1 MSRIRSIHPG
11 IWTDE
16 AFVCISSFARLM
28 LIGIWTECDDKGIF
42 QWSPLKLK
50 MRILPADNI
59 DAAGLLEELCQ
70 LGFVKKY
77 EIDGKSFGVVRN
89 FAKFQRPK
97 KPNDIYP
104 STAEILAF
112 AGHNPEPVPNKEEPV
127 PNQFPTNG
135 EKAPQMEDG
144 GWRMEEIVIEPK
156 GSCETG
162 VSPVRPSEIIEAWN
176 ITAADLGLPRIVK
189 LTADRKRK
197 LAARC
202 KDSTLEEFQQAL
214 ESIRRSKFLQGGNKD
229 GWKANFDFFLQ
240 PKSFAK
246 LIEGAYD

>member
-1 MSRIRSIHPG
+1 MQWFRLYHRIID
-11 IWTDE
+11 DE
-16 AFVCISSFARLM
+16 KLRLLAFEDRWHFVALCCL
-28 LIGIWTECDDKGIF
+28 KG
-42 QWSPLKLK
+42 
-50 MRILPADNI
+50 D
-59 DAAGLLEELCQ
+59 GLLDEPDDSLRQRKIAVKLGVQVRELEEIGRRLQ
-70 LGFVKKY
+70 EVGLIDESLSPVAWDELQYRSDNSSERVKKY
-77 EIDGKSFGVVRN
+77 REKQKRN
-89 FAKFQRPK
+89 ASKRVSNVSVTVQ
-97 KPNDIYP
+97 D
-104 STAEILAF
+104 TD
-112 AGHNPEPVPNKEEPV
+112 
-127 PNQFPTNG
+127 T
-135 EKAPQMEDG
+135 DTD
-144 GWRMEEIVIEPK
+144 IEPK

>member
-1 MSRIRSIHPG
+1 MQWFRLYHRIID
-11 IWTDE
+11 DE
-16 AFVCISSFARLM
+16 KLRLLAFEDRWHFVALCCL
-28 LIGIWTECDDKGIF
+28 KG
-42 QWSPLKLK
+42 
-50 MRILPADNI
+50 D
-59 DAAGLLEELCQ
+59 GLLDEPDDSLRQRKIAVKLGVQVRELEEIGRRLQ
-70 LGFVKKY
+70 EVGLIDESLSPVAWDELQYRSDNSSERVKKY
-77 EIDGKSFGVVRN
+77 REKQKRN
-89 FAKFQRPK
+89 ASKRVSNVSVTVQ
-97 KPNDIYP
+97 D
-104 STAEILAF
+104 TD
-112 AGHNPEPVPNKEEPV
+112 
-127 PNQFPTNG
+127 T
-135 EKAPQMEDG
+135 DTD
-144 GWRMEEIVIEPK
+144 IEPK

-176 ITAADLGLPRIVK
+176 ITAADLGLPKIVK

>member
-1 MSRIRSIHPG
+1 MQWFRLYHRIID
-11 IWTDE
+11 DE
-16 AFVCISSFARLM
+16 KLRLLAFEDRWHFVALCCL
-28 LIGIWTECDDKGIF
+28 KG
-42 QWSPLKLK
+42 
-50 MRILPADNI
+50 D
-59 DAAGLLEELCQ
+59 GLLDEPDDSLRQRKIAVKLGVQVRELEEIGRRLQ
-70 LGFVKKY
+70 EVGLIDESLSPVAWDELQYRSDNSSERVKKY
-77 EIDGKSFGVVRN
+77 REKQKRN
-89 FAKFQRPK
+89 ASKRVSNVSVTVQ
-97 KPNDIYP
+97 D
-104 STAEILAF
+104 TD
-112 AGHNPEPVPNKEEPV
+112 
-127 PNQFPTNG
+127 T
-135 EKAPQMEDG
+135 DTD
-144 GWRMEEIVIEPK
+144 IEPK

-246 LIEGAYD
+246 LIEGSYD

>member
-1 MSRIRSIHPG
+1 LQYRS
-11 IWTDE
+11 DN
-16 AFVCISSFARLM
+16 SSER
-28 LIGIWTECDDKGIF
+28 
-42 QWSPLKLK
+42 
-50 MRILPADNI
+50 
-59 DAAGLLEELCQ
+59 
-70 LGFVKKY
+70 VKKY
-77 EIDGKSFGVVRN
+77 REKQKRN
-89 FAKFQRPK
+89 ASKRVSNVSVTVQ
-97 KPNDIYP
+97 D
-104 STAEILAF
+104 TD
-112 AGHNPEPVPNKEEPV
+112 
-127 PNQFPTNG
+127 T
-135 EKAPQMEDG
+135 DTD
-144 GWRMEEIVIEPK
+144 IEPK

-176 ITAADLGLPRIVK
+176 ITAADLGLPRVVK

-214 ESIRRSKFLQGGNKD
+214 ESIRRSKFLQGGNKE